1 MPHCRFSDLGE
12 ASGAHGTEWVAEGD
26 RWPLGWLRQYVQ
38 DRLQTRRYQVAKQPP
53 GRTSRRAIA
62 RWKTRVNALCPPG
75 WSQPSASRS
84 LWHDRGPPRSN
95 FHDVKQR
102 IRSRGAMRP
111 SFARFSAPSRGGWSA
126 KRRTRG
132 RSPCV
137 SRRMGGACEAPVEP
151 CAQGRPPLGAPTVA
165 LVATRELAIAPLRHM
180 PGPVAGSAQSR
191 VPGWPLPGSPAARL
205 RAAAAGTPPPCSAC
219 GIVSGDTPRMSKTDA
234 ICSIRPRR
242 SQRFRCN
249 ERSRMC
255 EVVP

>member
-95 FHDVKQR
+95 FHDVKQH

-111 SFARFSAPSRGGWSA
+111 SFARFSAPPRGA
-126 KRRTRG
+126 D
-132 RSPCV
+132 
-137 SRRMGGACEAPVEP
+137 
-151 CAQGRPPLGAPTVA
+151 GAPRGAPGVGPHACRVA
-165 LVATRELAIAPLRHM
+165 WGALARRRSNPAPRDDRLLALQPWRLL
-180 PGPVAGSAQSR
+180 
-191 VPGWPLPGSPAARL
+191 LPGSSRLLRSGICPDRSRARPSPGCL
-205 RAAAAGTPPPCSAC
+205 VGRCPGP
-219 GIVSGDTPRMSKTDA
+219 
-234 ICSIRPRR
+234 PRR
-242 SQRFRCN
+242 GYEPLRRGRHRLALPAGSSP
-249 ERSRMC
+249 ETPL
-255 EVVP
+255 E